1 MTAASENGVAAP
13 SEQQTDIHAEQKQRK
28 GLFAVLRACLDSAL
42 QHWFIL
48 GLGLFIGLGAAVPQ
62 ARRFGSTTLTSVSP

>member
-62 ARRFGSTTLTSVSP
+62 ARRLSPPPLMSPLG